1 MAIPSQP
8 LAPGAR
14 PDRPAAIPIRL
25 ETRRFVLRTL
35 TPADASARWQAWA
48 ADEEVMGPLNVAT
61 RKMSTAEL
69 QRYIAGFDQVT
80 HCLIGIFDKKSGQQI
95 GIYMIDVDPYHRLA
109 NFNVMVGDR
118 AFWGQKVVN
127 ETRAALLD
135 YMFTRRGVEKALGR
149 PLARN
154 FPAIFNYRAQGWRLE
169 GILKA
174 HRAAFD
180 GSGRIDQF
188 EFALLKDEWKALKG
202 KGQGA

>member
-1 MAIPSQP
+1 MPPQP
-8 LAPGAR
+8 GPPFTPAQSGQ
-14 PDRPAAIPIRL
+14 PAAKPIRL

-35 TPADASARWQAWA
+35 VPADASARWLGWA
-48 ADEEVMGPLNVAT
+48 ADAQVMGPLNVAV
-61 RKMSTAEL
+61 RQMALAEL
-69 QRYIAGFDQVT
+69 RRYIAGFDQAT
-80 HCLIGIFDKKSGQQI
+80 HCLIGVFDKKSGLHI
-95 GIYMIDVDPYHRLA
+95 GFYLIDIDPQHRLA
-109 NFNVMVGDR
+109 NFNVVIGDR
-118 AFWGQKVVN
+118 AFWGEKVVN

-135 YMFTRRGVEKALGR
+135 HVFLRRGVDKAVGR

-154 FPAIFNYRAQGWRLE
+154 FPAVFNYRAQGWRLE

-188 EFALLKDEWKALKG
+188 EFALLKDEWRALKA